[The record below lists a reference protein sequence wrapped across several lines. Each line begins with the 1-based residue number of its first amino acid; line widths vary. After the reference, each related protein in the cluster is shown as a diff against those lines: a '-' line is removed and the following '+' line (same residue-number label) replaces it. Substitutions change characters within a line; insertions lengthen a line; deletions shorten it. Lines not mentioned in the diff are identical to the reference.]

1 MQKSESCQN
10 HVPSR
15 EGAGWRHVIS
25 ISVILFGENVKKQV
39 EIAKTFT
46 ENLKIKNRL
55 ELKT

>member
-1 MQKSESCQN
+1 MKEN
-10 HVPSR
+10 DGKTPDY
-15 EGAGWRHVIS
+15 EN
-25 ISVILFGENVKKQV
+25 LFGENVKKQV